1 MMFLIAGMVI
11 AVARDPQEWGLFYSM
26 IAGVIIII
34 IYGAMKE
41 RREQQA
47 KRREKRRSKK

>member
-1 MMFLIAGMVI
+1 MLAGS
-11 AVARDPQEWGLFYSM
+11 L
-26 IAGVIIII
+26 III

-41 RREQQA
+41 RKLKQE